1 MSGLRPR
8 VLACLLLLAPGAQAV
23 AQTGVAAPP
32 QAAPRPPAAPQAVS
46 PQRVFAPRDIF
57 AVQQA
62 GDVQISPDG
71 RRIAYTRTGYDI
83 MTDEARHSVW
93 LVDVATGAQTPLVSG
108 AASSPRWSPD
118 GGRVAYVAGGEGGRP
133 QLYVRWLATGVS
145 ARITDLPDAPSD
157 VAWSPDGRTLAFSM
171 FTPEPP
177 AVLGASM
184 AKPEGAKWAD
194 PLKVITR
201 VHYREDGEGYL
212 RPGYDHVFVVSAEG
226 GALRQL
232 TFGDFDE
239 GGPLSWTPDG
249 RDILFSSDHGPSRDR
264 EGDSDIFQAA
274 VADGALTQLTHRFG
288 PDTSPAVSPDG
299 RLVAYTGYDDK
310 LMGYTNARLSVMNRD
325 GSGARVL
332 TAGLDRSVSDP
343 KWARDGRSIYVSYVD
358 RGETKVARVG
368 LDGSVA
374 TVASGIT
381 GGNLDRPY
389 SGGGFSVSATGV
401 IAVTTGAGDRPA
413 DVGVAG
419 PGVGGG
425 GGRVRRLTDLNAG
438 LFEAKTLGRVTAHTV
453 KSSADGLSIDYW
465 MVTPPGYDPAKKY
478 PAILEIHGG
487 PFASY
492 ADAWS
497 NDDQL
502 YAAHGYV
509 VLYANPR
516 GSTSYGDAFANQIHH
531 NYPSHDYDDLIS
543 VVDDA
548 IAHGPVDGGRLFV
561 TGGSGGG
568 LLTAWIVGKTDR
580 FKAAVAQKPVI
591 DWTSEVLSTDDY
603 THMAKYW
610 FAAMPW
616 EDPQQY
622 WRRSPL
628 SLVGN
633 VKTPTLV
640 VVGEDDHRTPPGEA
654 EQFYDALQLRG
665 VPTGL
670 VYVPGASHE
679 TIAARPSQ
687 SAAKTGAI
695 LAWFDRYRAGAPAA
709 AQKAD

>member
-1 MSGLRPR
+1 MPGRRLSA
-8 VLACLLLLAPGAQAV
+8 LACLALLAAPGALR
-23 AQTGVAAPP
+23 AQTAPE
-32 QAAPRPPAAPQAVS
+32 AVS
-46 PQRVFAPRDIF
+46 PQGVFTSRDIF

-62 GDVQISPDG
+62 GDLQISPDG
-71 RRIAYTRTGYDI
+71 RRIAYVRTGYDI
-83 MTDEARHSVW
+83 MTDRARRSVW
-93 LVDVATGAQTPLVSG
+93 LVDVATGAQTPLVAGS
-108 AASSPRWSPD
+108 ASSPRWSPD
-118 GGRVAYVAGGEGGRP
+118 GGRVAYVATEEGGRP
-133 QLYVRWLATGVS
+133 QLFVRWLATGVS
-145 ARITDLPDAPSD
+145 ARITDLPESPSGL
-157 VAWSPDGRTLAFSM
+157 AWSPDGRSIAFSM
-171 FTPEPP
+171 FSPDAPT
-177 AVLGASM
+177 ALGAPM
-184 AKPEGAKWAD
+184 RKPEGAKWAD
-194 PLKVITR
+194 PLKVIDR

-232 TFGDFDE
+232 TFGRFDE
-239 GGPLSWTPDG
+239 GGTVSWTPDG
-249 RDILFSSDHGPSRDR
+249 RFVLFSSDHGSNRDR
-264 EGDSDIFQAA
+264 DDDSEVFQVA
-274 VADGALTQLTHRFG
+274 VADGALTQLTRRVG
-288 PDTSPAVSPDG
+288 PDTAPAVSPDG

-310 LMGYTNARLSVMNRD
+310 LMGYTNASLSVMNRD

-332 TAGLDRSVSDP
+332 TAGLDRSVSNP
-343 KWARDGRSIYVSYVD
+343 KWAADGRSVYVMYPD
-358 RGETKVARVG
+358 KGDTKVARVG
-368 LDGSVA
+368 LDGSVT
-374 TVASGIT
+374 TVASGLT
-381 GGNLDRPY
+381 GGALDRPY
-389 SGGGFSVSATGV
+389 SGGGFSVSNTGV
-401 IAVTTGAGDRPA
+401 VAATVGDGEHPA

-419 PGVGGG
+419 PG
-425 GGRVRRLTDLNAG
+425 GRVRRLTALNAG
-438 LFEAKTLGRVTAHTV
+438 LFEGKTLGHVTAHTI
-453 KSSADGLSIDYW
+453 KSSADGLAIDYW
-465 MVTPPGYDPAKKY
+465 MVTPPGFDPQKRY
-478 PAILEIHGG
+478 PAVLEIHGG

-531 NYPSHDYDDLIS
+531 NYPSHDYDDLMS

-548 IAHGPVDGGRLFV
+548 VAHGPVDPNALFV

-591 DWTSEVLSTDDY
+591 NWTSEVLSTDGY
-603 THMAKYW
+603 THMGKYW
-610 FAAMPW
+610 FGAMPW

-654 EQFYDALQLRG
+654 EQLYDALQIRG

-687 SAAKTGAI
+687 SAAKTAAI
-695 LAWFDRYRAGAPAA
+695 LAWFDRYRPGAPAPG
-709 AQKAD
+709 KAE